1 MPARDNMNPSDKVNV
16 APVSD
21 GPYWHITFIDILL
34 LIVIFMTLIS
44 ASYRREAI
52 KGMALPAD
60 INREMLKKL
69 GKMIPID
76 GLYSKLLTIFS
87 EDIRNGSVNVQ
98 MIGNEIKITFPAGG
112 LFTTGSAEI
121 VEEGRNN
128 VLKICR
134 ELAAVN
140 EKFTSIDVEGHTDP
154 YPIATVQF
162 PSNWELSAARAANVV
177 RMLANNG
184 VDETRL
190 HVSAYADTHP
200 RLPVVDSLGFPLI
213 ENYPHNRR
221 IEIRIYFSGVL

>member
-1 MPARDNMNPSDKVNV
+1 MNPPDKVNIT
-16 APVSD
+16 PVTE
-21 GPYWHITFIDILL
+21 GPNWHITFIDILL

-52 KGMALPAD
+52 NQLALPAD
-60 INREMLKKL
+60 FNREMLKKM

-76 GLYSKLLTIFS
+76 GLYSKLQTIFS
-87 EDIRNGSVNVQ
+87 DDIRNGTVDVQ

-121 VEEGRNN
+121 IEEGRNN
-128 VLKICR
+128 VLKICG

-154 YPIATVQF
+154 YPITTVQF

-184 VDETRL
+184 VKETRL
-190 HVSAYADTHP
+190 HVSAYADTRP
-200 RLPVVDSLGFPLI
+200 RLPVVDSLGYPLI
-213 ENYPHNRR
+213 ENYPLNRR